1 MNRLELCRSA
11 MQLAGIPSGSFLTTL
26 NQTGEGA
33 RVVRWIDDAWQF
45 LQQMHLWNFLWEQAA
60 IVIPAGNHFI
70 AGTIPATRYV
80 PDSAWV
86 GTRRMDDFVP
96 WEEFRER
103 WPVALVGNGEPSAWS
118 IRPDNAFVVSAR
130 PLVDLTINVERYR
143 NPTAM
148 AADTDTP
155 TGLPAEHHL
164 AIVYQ
169 ALLLYANFEEAGIT
183 RATAQEE
190 LNKLLGV
197 LTKTQL
203 PAMQF
208 GGALC

>member
-1 MNRLELCRSA
+1 

-45 LQQMHLWNFLWEQAA
+45 LQQMHLWNFLWEQASVV
-60 IVIPAGNHFI
+60 IVADTSAT
-70 AGTIPATRYV
+70 AGTIPAQRYV
-80 PDSAWV
+80 ADSAWV

-96 WEEFRER
+96 WEEFRQR
-103 WPVALVGNGEPSAWS
+103 WPVALIGPGEPTAWS
-118 IRPDNAFVVSAR
+118 VRPDNAFVVSAR
-130 PLVDLTINVERYR
+130 PLADLTISVERYR

-148 AADTDTP
+148 AADTDVP

-190 LNKLLGV
+190 LNKHLGV
-197 LTKTQL
+197 MTKTQM
-203 PAMQF
+203 PMMQF
-208 GGALC
+208 AGALC